1 MPAISFSLAII
12 FAFLFEA
19 TSQIAF
25 SCRLAIS
32 LSLSFVVFL
41 RCISTAE
48 VRPEIWTEYQSFLL
62 ILFLSGQQWAATPS
76 DARHEQR
83 LEH

>member
-1 MPAISFSLAII
+1 MPAISFSLTIV

-19 TSQIAF
+19 TSQIA
-25 SCRLAIS
+25 AIS

-62 ILFLSGQQWAATPS
+62 ILFLSGQRWAATPS